1 MEYKY
6 LLKQQSG
13 SNEIDKDINNK
24 NKYKKILDN
33 LLGIS
38 SRDNA
43 IFFKFN
49 DINDDLLNFLSL
61 EQVVDVFNKPKFR
74 LKIERQNIK
83 EITAKLDKIN
93 NFNSLLEFVEEI
105 QINKK
110 RKFITTIKKYFD
122 NPNIEELIE
131 IKKSIKNALKAE
143 ESDFL
148 KKWKIKNKRI
158 NDSFDE
164 TNIWQLFIGAYF
176 IKVQIIVDGYTKQ
189 LYAPLLLKEVCISI
203 SGNDV
208 FLESRNASL
217 TFNEKLIFFL
227 EQNKGINFP
236 RINNLEEEISLHDI
250 SLELDNFLKEVI
262 EIDDYDPFRKVKEF
276 APLDITNTKMEKISG
291 LALVSCN
298 AGASILRNVVINLI
312 KKDKL
317 NDMLKVETNNF
328 FDKDNIIL
336 KKLIVEREGIA
347 RICPTDLS
355 QEKAIISA
363 LSQHTIIKGPPGTGK
378 SQTIANLLANIMLR
392 KQRALVISQKKVAL
406 DVIVE
411 RLRSLSIFCFKI
423 LEENNDGVNTLTKDE
438 FYNQFKK
445 LFQIVSDRGEPN
457 AVSLTSSITN
467 ELNDYWNSMD
477 VEDNHT
483 LFDFYYFLKEN
494 YQAVLKTDA
503 NLLKQAIAIVNTL
516 DDNYKDEIIERVNE
530 QLSLDEF
537 ASLLG
542 IQKIWVNKV
551 SGEYTRL
558 SLKKRRLFTKKGNNE
573 LFEPILDFSEATKK
587 IYNDFLNLQDIF
599 KSLGIE
605 VHILKKFI
613 TFQDHLDDIFLINN
627 HSAQQKIFLD
637 EIYKYHSDEQKIK
650 TSLANYFYDKFNNVF
665 TSENLQK
672 FWGKIERGHISPR
685 LFTRAFKDILR
696 KLFDIVIS
704 TPDSL
709 SSFVD
714 FENDHYDYVIF
725 DEASQIF
732 LEKAIPFISIA
743 DKVIIAGDDQQ
754 MQPTNWFGIRS
765 SDSEDD
771 DFQDSEE
778 KIDSLLIYGIEKG
791 LFQNL
796 LELNYRSQ
804 AADLTTFSSKEFY
817 DKKLKSVDKNI
828 PLGKTIEV
836 YDVDGIWE
844 ESINKAEIKKCLELL
859 SENLNKYNKIILLT
873 FNKKQ
878 EELFELCIAQEYPEI
893 YDALTSKKVILK
905 SIENIQGDEADL
917 VIISVAYT
925 KDTHLQGTYVAR
937 PGGRNALN
945 VAVTRAKEKMII
957 VKSIKSFEIKSN
969 SNNIDLNTFR
979 SWIEFLELS
988 DDGKRNYA
996 VLVDDENGYDSSFEK
1011 DVVDWLKRNKFDKKM
1026 TLKTQYNVGSYRIDV
1041 ALLDKN
1047 TSQFL
1052 LGVEIDGYKY
1062 HSSPKQKYNDFL
1074 RQTFLK
1080 SKGYNIIRVSEMLWK
1095 TDRASIIPKI
1105 NAAIESKVE

>member
-6 LLKQQSG
+6 LLKQQ
-13 SNEIDKDINNK
+13 NEYSDINKEITNK

-49 DINDDLLNFLSL
+49 DINDDLLNFLSP
-61 EQVVDVFNKPKFR
+61 EQVVDVFNKSKFR
-74 LKIERQNIK
+74 LKIDRQNTK
-83 EITAKLDKIN
+83 ELIDKLDRIS
-93 NFNSLLEFVEEI
+93 NFESLSNFIDNI

-110 RKFITTIKKYFD
+110 RKLKDLIKKYFNSSSKED
-122 NPNIEELIE
+122 LKEVKQA
-131 IKKSIKNALKAE
+131 IKSALKQE
-143 ESDFL
+143 EADFL

-164 TNIWQLFIGAYF
+164 TNIWQLFIGSYF
-176 IKVQIIVDGYTKQ
+176 IKVQILVDGYTKQ

-208 FLESRNASL
+208 FLESRNSGL
-217 TFNEKLIFFL
+217 IFNEKLIFFL

-250 SLELDNFLKEVI
+250 SLELDDFLKEVI
-262 EIDDYDPFRKVKEF
+262 EIEDYDPFKKVKEF
-276 APLDITNTKMEKISG
+276 TPISITNTKMEKISG
-291 LALVSCN
+291 FCLISCN

-317 NDMLKVETNNF
+317 NDLLKIDTNNF
-328 FDKDNIIL
+328 FDKDNNIL
-336 KKLIVEREGIA
+336 KKLIIEREGIA

-355 QEKAIISA
+355 QEKAIISS

-411 RLRSLSIFCFKI
+411 RLRSLNVFCFKI

-445 LFQIVSDRGEPN
+445 LFQIVSDRGESG
-457 AVSLTSSITN
+457 AISLTSSITT

-483 LFDFYYFLKEN
+483 IFDFYYFLKEN
-494 YQAVLKTDA
+494 HESVLKVDA
-503 NLLKQAIAIVNTL
+503 NLLKKAIAIVNIL
-516 DDNYKDEIIERVNE
+516 DDVYKDEIIERINE
-530 QLSLDEF
+530 DLSLDEF
-537 ASLLG
+537 ASLLC
-542 IQKIWVNKV
+542 IQKIWVNKNDENYE
-551 SGEYTRL
+551 SDR
-558 SLKKRRLFTKKGNNE
+558 KKHRLFHKKVKDV
-573 LFEPILDFSEATKK
+573 FEPILDFSDSTKK
-587 IYNDFLNLQDIF
+587 IYQEFLNLQDIF
-599 KSLGIE
+599 KSLEIDLY
-605 VHILKKFI
+605 IFKKFI
-613 TFQDHLDDIFLINN
+613 SFQDHLDDIFLINN

-650 TSLANYFYDKFNNVF
+650 NSLANYFYEKFNNIF
-665 TSENLQK
+665 TSDNLQK
-672 FWGKIERGHISPR
+672 FWGKIERGHVSPR
-685 LFTRAFKDILR
+685 TFTRYFKDILR
-696 KLFDIVIS
+696 RLFDIVIS

-709 SSFVD
+709 ASFID
-714 FENDHYDYVIF
+714 FDNDHYDYVIF

-732 LEKAIPFISIA
+732 LEKAIPFMSIA

-754 MQPTNWFGIRS
+754 MQPSNWFGIRS

-778 KIDSLLIYGIEKG
+778 KVDSLLIYGIEKG

-828 PLGKTIEV
+828 CLGKTIEV
-836 YDVDGIWE
+836 YNVDGKWE
-844 ESINKAEIKKCLELL
+844 ESTNEIEIRKCLEILT
-859 SENLNKYNKIILLT
+859 ENLNKYNKIILLT

-878 EELFELCIAQEYPEI
+878 EELFELYITQEYPEI
-893 YDALTSKKVILK
+893 YDYLISKKVILK

-917 VIISVAYT
+917 VIVSVAYT
-925 KDTHLQGTYVAR
+925 KDTYLQGTYVAR

-945 VAVTRAKEKMII
+945 VAVTRAKEKMIV

-988 DDGKRNYA
+988 DDAKRSYA
-996 VLVDDENGYDSSFEK
+996 VLVEDENGYDSLFEK
-1011 DVVDWLKRNKFDKKM
+1011 DVVEWLKRNKFDKKM

-1047 TSQFL
+1047 TDQFL
-1052 LGVEIDGYKY
+1052 LGIEIDGYKY

-1074 RQTFLK
+1074 RQMFLK

-1095 TDRASIIPKI
+1095 TDRSSIIPKI
-1105 NAAIESKVE
+1105 NDAIQGKIE